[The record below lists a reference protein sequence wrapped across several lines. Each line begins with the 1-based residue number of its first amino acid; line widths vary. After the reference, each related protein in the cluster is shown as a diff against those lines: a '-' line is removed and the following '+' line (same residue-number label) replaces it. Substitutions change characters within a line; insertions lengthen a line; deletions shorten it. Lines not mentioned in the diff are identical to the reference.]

1 MRSLTETASQTA
13 GPYVHIGLVPE
24 RAGIQAGRGVCGP
37 DLLAGLVGAGSS
49 THPWPDGVQPI
60 MVEGQVI
67 DASASVVLD
76 AVVELWQADHEGR
89 YRSVSLP
96 GFRGWG
102 RSAVHTADGMFRFF
116 SIKPGPVPGRDGRT
130 MAPHLALW
138 LVARGINLGLHTRM
152 YFPED
157 SDRHA
162 QDPVLRTVEAAQR
175 RETLLAHSV
184 NTGDTPSGHH
194 HPPVR
199 RYRFDIVLRGPR
211 ETVFFDV

>member
-1 MRSLTETASQTA
+1 MRSLTETPSQTA

-89 YRSVSLP
+89 FDRASLA

-102 RSAVHTADGMFRFF
+102 RSAVDPADGMFRFF
-116 SIKPGPVPGRDGRT
+116 TIKPGAVPGAGGLS

-138 LVARGINLGLHTRM
+138 IVARGINLGLHTRM

-157 SDRHA
+157 SELHLA
-162 QDPVLRTVEAAQR
+162 DPVLRTVEPAVRRATLVGALVEAQ
-175 RETLLAHSV
+175 ET
-184 NTGDTPSGHH
+184 PQQQ
-194 HPPVR
+194 R
-199 RYRFDIVLRGPR
+199 RYRFDIVLQGPQ